1 MSMWLTELFR
11 PETLARHVALF
22 ILVVAVAMPT
32 VGIVRAVAL
41 VAGVVGVGLS
51 AFVVDD
57 PAGLFWWGL
66 LTVVVLVRMAMASS
80 RRFGSPLTGEE
91 RLFHEKAV
99 PSLTAGQVRRLLD
112 VGRWREVIAGTA
124 LTKVGEQVG
133 ELGFVTRGQVDII
146 VDGKKVAECGP
157 GALIGEVGM
166 STGDPAMATAVCA
179 TPVRYL
185 SFEAKRLYR
194 LLDSHVDLQDAVELA
209 IERSLGEK
217 LQRSNLAAAH
227 LGEKPVG

>member
-1 MSMWLTELFR
+1 MWLTEVFR

-22 ILVVAVAMPT
+22 LVVVAVAMPS
-32 VGIVRAVAL
+32 ISLVRLMAL
-41 VAGVVGVGLS
+41 VAGVVGVVLS
-51 AFVVDD
+51 AFVAYD
-57 PAGLFWWGL
+57 PVGLFWWCL
-66 LTVVVLVRMAMASS
+66 LVIVALVRMVIATS

-99 PSLTAGQVRRLLD
+99 PSLTPGQVRRLLD
-112 VGRWREVIAGTA
+112 VGRWREVIAGTV
-124 LTKVGEQVG
+124 LTRVGEAVS
-133 ELGFVTRGQVDII
+133 ELSFIIRGQVDII

-157 GALIGEVGM
+157 GTLIGEIGM
-166 STGDPAMATAVCA
+166 ATGDPATATAVCA

-209 IERSLGEK
+209 IERSLSEKLHRSNIVAAHHGEK
-217 LQRSNLAAAH
+217 L
-227 LGEKPVG
+227 VG